1 MASFEPIDVV
11 ETGIGRMVWELQ
23 TGENHVKLLT
33 LFLKQLQEVEDTFFQ
48 ILDAGNIDL
57 AEGVQLDL
65 IGYILGVT
73 RGNLSDEEFRET
85 LKFQVIVN
93 TADSTYESIY
103 NAFFALTDSVDI
115 RIIEAG
121 TAFGCL
127 FFSGK
132 NAFNS
137 SSKTLIEN
145 VKASGTR
152 WIVKGDFYSNCL
164 LNAWEK
170 PNALL
175 EPFEVTDDGNTYEQ
189 FNVTS
194 DTVVYE
200 PFLVGDSTTTNLVT
214 STVVGNRNIPYWE
227 GSNESSIEGSSF
239 LSWELWED
247 STTPEDATE
256 IYQLEFYT
264 QQIYDYA
271 NYTLPSDLT
280 ITN

>member
-1 MASFEPIDVV
+1 MVDLEPINVV
-11 ETGIGRMVWELQ
+11 DKGVNRMVWELQ
-23 TGENHVKLLT
+23 TGENHVKFLT
-33 LFLKQLQEVEDTFFQ
+33 LFLKQIQEVEDTFFQ

-57 AEGVQLDL
+57 AEGIQLDL

-73 RGNLSDEEFRET
+73 RDGMGDDSYRDF
-85 LKFQVIVN
+85 LKFQVLVN
-93 TADSTYESIY
+93 TADGTYESIY
-103 NAFFALTDSVDI
+103 NAFFSLTSSEDI
-115 RIIEAG
+115 RIIESG

-137 SSKTLIEN
+137 SSKVLMEN
-145 VKASGTR
+145 VKAAGTR

-164 LNAWEK
+164 LFAWEK
-170 PNALL
+170 PNAEL
-175 EPFEVTDDGNTYEQ
+175 EPFYVTDDGLSYDQ
-189 FNVTS
+189 FNVTNEG
-194 DTVVYE
+194 TIYE
-200 PFLVGDSTTTNLVT
+200 PFLVGDSTTTNIVS
-214 STVVGNRNIPYWE
+214 STIIGERNIPYWE
-227 GSNESSIEGSSF
+227 GSNESSIVGSRF
-239 LSWELWED
+239 LSWELWEN

-264 QQIYDYA
+264 QQIYNYA

>member
-1 MASFEPIDVV
+1 MTSFEPLDVV
-11 ETGIGRMVWELQ
+11 ETGVGRMVWELQ
-23 TGENHVKLLT
+23 TGENHVKFLT

-73 RGNLSDEEFRET
+73 RGNLSDEKFRET

-103 NAFFALTDSVDI
+103 NAFFALTESVDI

-132 NAFNS
+132 KGFTS

-145 VKASGTR
+145 VKAAGIR
-152 WIVKGDFYSNCL
+152 WIVKGDYYSNCL

-170 PNALL
+170 PNASL
-175 EPFEVTDDGNTYEQ
+175 EPFEVTDDGNTYAQ

-200 PFLVGDSTTTNLVT
+200 PFLVGDSTTTNLVS
-214 STVVGNRNIPYWE
+214 STIIGERNIPYWE
-227 GSNESSIEGSSF
+227 GSLNNSLPSLRF
-239 LSWELWED
+239 LSWELNED
-247 STTPEDATE
+247 STTPEDLEWLLNLESSTDN
-256 IYQLEFYT
+256 IYY
-264 QQIYDYA
+264 YA
-271 NYTLPSDLT
+271 NTTLQSDL
-280 ITN
+280 ITP